1 MILSKVQ
8 QLWELLQGENG
19 KKVVKWSALLVAS
32 VVGILARQSINWHMI
47 RDNFLNK

>member
-19 KKVVKWSALLVAS
+19 KKVVKWSALLVAN
-32 VVGILARQSINWHMI
+32 VVGILGKALIDIW
-47 RDNFLNK
+47 